1 MRILDFCEEAVEDR
15 NVSTED
21 SENSSIYENIDFEN
35 GFSMTE
41 DDKVFILSEFKDH
54 INFLKE
60 NGEFDD
66 AEEYRTYY
74 NEIKKHGVIENKDII
89 QRYAFQLSEA
99 VMHEIYNYYRGNGT
113 IIRFIEKSLLGKKLS
128 G

>member
-1 MRILDFCEEAVEDR
+1 MRILDFCEETVEDR

-60 NGEFDD
+60 NGEYDD
-66 AEEYRTYY
+66 AEEYQIYY
-74 NEIKKHGVIENKDII
+74 NGIKKHGVIDNKDII
-89 QRYAFQLSEA
+89 QKYAFQLSEA
-99 VMHEIYNYYRGNGT
+99 VMHEIYNYYRDNGA
-113 IIRFIEKSLLGKKLS
+113 IIRFIEKSLLGKVY
-128 G
+128 